1 MGGYRRRS
9 QIFAIGQVAGNDSVP
24 PVVSWLRSLP
34 TAEAVGAFAGERYGL
49 TVRSCVLLRS
59 LANEVYQ
66 VAADDRR
73 YAFKLYRHGGRSVG
87 EVAWEQDLVAHV
99 IGRGVPCAAPVPL
112 PDGSPCGEL
121 DAPEGPRPFALSEW
135 VEGTKP
141 QPPAGDDLFRDFG
154 RLIGRFHAAGA
165 GFRSDHPRRPASLS
179 TMLDEPLRAIAPH
192 LDGDRADRVAALA
205 ARAREQLSTR
215 ELSWGVRHG
224 DVSLDNIHR
233 TDRGLVLH
241 DFDLAGPGWLAADL
255 TGVQATEHWH
265 AFADGYT
272 AEHPLP
278 DLSVIPW
285 LEVCALIGNLRF
297 HLVEKPQY
305 RGLESLAEGWADRAL
320 ARVGEL
326 SAQLL

>member
-1 MGGYRRRS
+1 MAGYRRRS
-9 QIFAIGQVAGNDSVP
+9 QIFAIGEVARNGSVP

-34 TAEAVGAFAGERYGL
+34 TTEAVGAFAGERYGL
-49 TVRSCVLLRS
+49 TVRSCVLVRS

-99 IGRGVPCAAPVPL
+99 IGRGVACAAPVPL
-112 PDGSPCGEL
+112 PDGSPCGEM

-165 GFRSDHPRRPASLS
+165 DFRSGHPRRPASLS

-192 LDGDRADRVAALA
+192 LDGDHADRVAALA
-205 ARAREQLSTR
+205 ARAREELSAR

-233 TDRGLVLH
+233 TGRGLVLH

-285 LEVCALIGNLRF
+285 LEVCELIGNLRF

>member
-1 MGGYRRRS
+1 MAGCLRRS
-9 QIFAIGQVAGNDSVP
+9 QIFAIGRVAGNGSVP

-34 TAEAVGAFAGERYGL
+34 TAEAAGAFAGERYGL
-49 TVRSCVLLRS
+49 KVRSCVLLRS

-66 VAADDRR
+66 IVGDDRR
-73 YAFKLYRHGGRSVG
+73 YAFKLYRHGGRSAG

-99 IGRGVPCAAPVPL
+99 IGCGIPCAAPVPL
-112 PDGSPCGEL
+112 PDGSLCGEME
-121 DAPEGPRPFALSEW
+121 APEGPRPFALSQW

-141 QPPAGDDLFRDFG
+141 QPPAGDELFRDFG
-154 RLIGRFHAAGA
+154 RLIGRFHAAAA
-165 GFRSDHPRRPASLS
+165 GFRSGHPRQPASLS
-179 TMLDEPLRAIAPH
+179 TMLDEPLRAITPH
-192 LDGDRADRVAALA
+192 LDGDHADRVAALA
-205 ARAREQLSTR
+205 GRAREQLSAR
-215 ELSWGVRHG
+215 ELSWGIRHG

-233 TDRGLVLH
+233 TGRGLVLH
-241 DFDLAGPGWLAADL
+241 DFDQAGPGWLAADL
-255 TGVQATEHWH
+255 TGVQATGHWD

-278 DLSVIPW
+278 DLPVIPW
-285 LEVCALIGNLRF
+285 LEVCQLIGNLRF

-326 SAQLL
+326 SARLL

>member
-1 MGGYRRRS
+1 M
-9 QIFAIGQVAGNDSVP
+9 AGNGRVP
-24 PVVSWLRSLP
+24 HVVSWLRSLP
-34 TAEAVGAFAGERYGL
+34 TAEAVGAIVGQRYGL

-59 LANEVYQ
+59 LNNEVYQ

-73 YAFKLYRHGGRSVG
+73 YAFKLYRHGGRFAG

-141 QPPAGDDLFRDFG
+141 LPPA
-154 RLIGRFHAAGA
+154 
-165 GFRSDHPRRPASLS
+165 S
-179 TMLDEPLRAIAPH
+179 
-192 LDGDRADRVAALA
+192 
-205 ARAREQLSTR
+205 
-215 ELSWGVRHG
+215 
-224 DVSLDNIHR
+224 
-233 TDRGLVLH
+233 
-241 DFDLAGPGWLAADL
+241 
-255 TGVQATEHWH
+255 VQATGHWH

-285 LEVCALIGNLRF
+285 LEVCQLIGNLRF

-320 ARVGEL
+320 ARADGCPRDCSRGWTVTRPKGATGQGAERRMPVGSPAVAVFHRRAGSPAEPTHD
-326 SAQLL
+326 SWHR

>member
-1 MGGYRRRS
+1 M
-9 QIFAIGQVAGNDSVP
+9 FAISQVAGDGSLP

-59 LANEVYQ
+59 LNNEVYQ
-66 VAADDRR
+66 VVADDRR
-73 YAFKLYRHGGRSVG
+73 YAFKLYRHGGRSAG
-87 EVAWEQDLVAHV
+87 EVTWEQDLVAHV
-99 IGRGVPCAAPVPL
+99 IGRGIPCAAPVPL
-112 PDGSPCGEL
+112 PDGSLCGEM

-141 QPPAGDDLFRDFG
+141 QPPAGDELFRDFG
-154 RLIGRFHAAGA
+154 RLIGRFHTAGA
-165 GFRSDHPRRPASLS
+165 GFRSGHPRQADSLS
-179 TMLDEPLRAIAPH
+179 SMLDEPLRAITPH
-192 LDGDRADRVAALA
+192 LGGDHADRVAALA
-205 ARAREQLSTR
+205 VRARKELSAR
-215 ELSWGVRHG
+215 ELAWGIRHG
-224 DVSLDNIHR
+224 DVTLDNIHR

-241 DFDLAGPGWLAADL
+241 DFDRAGPGWLAADL
-255 TGVQATEHWH
+255 TGVHATEHWQ
-265 AFADGYT
+265 AFAAGYA

-278 DLSVIPW
+278 EPSVMPW

-320 ARVGEL
+320 ARLGEL
-326 SAQLL
+326 SARRL

>member
-1 MGGYRRRS
+1 MP
-9 QIFAIGQVAGNDSVP
+9 AVVA
-24 PVVSWLRSLP
+24 WLRSLP
-34 TAEAVGAFAGERYGL
+34 TAEAVGAFVGERYGL
-49 TVRSCVLLRS
+49 TARSCVLVRS
-59 LANEVYQ
+59 LNNEVYQ

-73 YAFKLYRHGGRSVG
+73 YAFKLYRHGGRTVG

-99 IGRGVPCAAPVPL
+99 IGCGIPCAAPVPL
-112 PDGSPCGEL
+112 PDGSLCGEM

-154 RLIGRFHAAGA
+154 HIIGRFHAAG
-165 GFRSDHPRRPASLS
+165 GDFRSDHPRQPASLS
-179 TMLDEPLRAIAPH
+179 TMLDEPLQAITPH
-192 LDGDRADRVAALA
+192 LDGDHADRVAALA
-205 ARAREQLSTR
+205 DQAREQLSAR
-215 ELSWGVRHG
+215 ELARGIRHG

-233 TDRGLVLH
+233 TGRGLVLH
-241 DFDLAGPGWLAADL
+241 DFDLAESGWLVADL

-285 LEVCALIGNLRF
+285 LEVCQLIGNLRF
-297 HLVEKPQY
+297 HLIEKPRY

-320 ARVGEL
+320 ARLGEL
-326 SAQLL
+326 SARLL